1 MPAMSRLRLLLL
13 VAAVVYAVLATWTLA
28 GAQSPAPVA
37 RGDAKLGAT
46 MHDKDCV
53 ACHVRRLGGDGTAMY
68 MRAER
73 KVTSRA
79 KLDAQIATCNTE
91 LATGYFPEE
100 EAHIAAYLN
109 LRYYK
114 FEP

>member
-1 MPAMSRLRLLLL
+1 MPGMSRLRLLLL

-37 RGDAKLGAT
+37 RGDAKL
-46 MHDKDCV
+46 
-53 ACHVRRLGGDGTAMY
+53 
-68 MRAER
+68 
-73 KVTSRA
+73 
-79 KLDAQIATCNTE
+79 DAQIATCNTE